1 MNDEILGLEEI
12 NKILSNTLIKV
23 VRRKI
28 SLKQAAG
35 ISKLA
40 QSLTKNIATTELK
53 DRVEFLEN
61 VLKIKR

>member
-1 MNDEILGLEEI
+1 MNNETLGLEEI

-40 QSLTKNIATTELK
+40 QSLTKNITTLELR

-61 VLKIKR
+61 ILKIKR

>member
-1 MNDEILGLEEI
+1 MNDETLGLEEI
-12 NKILSNTLIKV
+12 NKILSSALVKV

-28 SLKQAAG
+28 SLKQAAS

-53 DRVEFLEN
+53 ARVEFLEN
-61 VLKIKR
+61 LLKVGR

>member
-40 QSLTKNIATTELK
+40 QSLTKNIATAELK

-61 VLKIKR
+61 ILKIKR